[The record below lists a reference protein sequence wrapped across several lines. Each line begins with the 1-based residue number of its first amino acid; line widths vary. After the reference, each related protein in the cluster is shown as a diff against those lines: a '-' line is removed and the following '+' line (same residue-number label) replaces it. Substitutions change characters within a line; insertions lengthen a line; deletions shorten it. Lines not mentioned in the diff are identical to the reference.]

1 MTAAS
6 LHFPANASERDP
18 RWQAVLARDASADGR
33 FVYAVRTSGI
43 YCRPS
48 CPSRPKAA
56 NVVFHADAVSA
67 EAAGFRA
74 CKRCRP

>member
-6 LHFPANASERDP
+6 LHFPAPATERDP
-18 RWQAVLARDASADGR
+18 RWRAVLARDASADGR